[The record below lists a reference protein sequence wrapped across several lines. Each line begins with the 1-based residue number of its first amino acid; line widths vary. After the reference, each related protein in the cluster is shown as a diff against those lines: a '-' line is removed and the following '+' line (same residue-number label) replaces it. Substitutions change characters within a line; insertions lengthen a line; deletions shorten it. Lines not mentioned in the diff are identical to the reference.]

1 MEVEDA
7 GFKVGGVDWARP
19 KVAKRAKVVKRIMMT
34 FMLAFQF
41 PTESNTPYICVLI
54 QNTQLFFQGLIFMMM
69 NIHFLSRMKFI
80 RSMYSN

>member
-7 GFKVGGVDWARP
+7 GFKVGGVDWTRP

-41 PTESNTPYICVLI
+41 PTE
-54 QNTQLFFQGLIFMMM
+54 G
-69 NIHFLSRMKFI
+69 NIHTTSV
-80 RSMYSN
+80 YSNKIHNCFPRTDH

>member
-1 MEVEDA
+1 MQGNDFSSGQIEVEETR
-7 GFKVGGVDWARP
+7 F
-19 KVAKRAKVVKRIMMT
+19 KVAKRAKVTKMMT